1 MLIFMEYCPEGTLE
15 DLVSTT
21 EDGLEEEIQ
30 IRKYTLQL
38 LDAVACLHDNGIV
51 HRYHLMH
58 EH

>member
-1 MLIFMEYCPEGTLE
+1 MEYCPEGTLE

-38 LDAVACLHDNGIV
+38 IDAVACLHDNGIV
-51 HRYHLMH
+51 HRLD
-58 EH
+58 